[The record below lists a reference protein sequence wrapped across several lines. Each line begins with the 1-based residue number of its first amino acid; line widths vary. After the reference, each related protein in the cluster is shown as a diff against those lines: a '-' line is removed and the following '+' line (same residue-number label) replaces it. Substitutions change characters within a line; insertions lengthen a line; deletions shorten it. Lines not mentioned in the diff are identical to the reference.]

1 MKENIAIKINNLSK
15 IYKNQKKY
23 SLDNISL
30 EIKSG
35 IIFGLLG
42 PNGAGK
48 STLINI
54 LADLVY
60 KTSGTINIFG
70 KDYSK
75 ELYEIKP
82 RIGIVPQELNMDPF
96 FTPYEL
102 LELQAGLYGVPK
114 EKRQTKKIL
123 SLLALEDK
131 SDAYARTLSGGMK
144 RRLLIAKA
152 MVHDPEI
159 LVLDEPTAGVDVEL
173 RQTLWENIKS
183 LKAQGKTIIIT
194 THYLHEAE
202 NLCDEIAI
210 INKGKLLIADKTKN
224 TFWIIFGFS
233 IMLFGAL
240 IFSLGYISSG
250 MNFIFFLSLLI
261 LAVGTYSV
269 RALYFAVLKQ
279 ANIPLALTGT
289 AVGLISVVGYS
300 PDIFAGPVMGYLLD
314 TYSGVLGHQYVYVM
328 LTAFSLIGL
337 IASLRF
343 ALITKKL
350 LN

>member
-1 MKENIAIKINNLSK
+1 MKENIAITINNLSK
-15 IYKNQKKY
+15 IYKNQKSY

-60 KTSGTINIFG
+60 KTSGTIKIFG

-123 SLLALEDK
+123 NLLALEDK

-183 LKAQGKTIIIT
+183 LKTQGKTIIIT

-224 TFWIIFGFS
+224 IKSKMNFKKIIIEHGNSTTIKDDSFNDLDISFRDHS
-233 IMLFGAL
+233 
-240 IFSLGYISSG
+240 GYITIEYDPSIISHQELLTRLVKLEISIKDIKIED
-250 MNFIFFLSLLI
+250 NNLEEIFI
-261 LAVGTYSV
+261 
-269 RALYFAVLKQ
+269 
-279 ANIPLALTGT
+279 
-289 AVGLISVVGYS
+289 
-300 PDIFAGPVMGYLLD
+300 
-314 TYSGVLGHQYVYVM
+314 
-328 LTAFSLIGL
+328 
-337 IASLRF
+337 
-343 ALITKKL
+343 KL
-350 LN
+350 VNE

>member
-1 MKENIAIKINNLSK
+1 MNENIAITINNLSK
-15 IYKNQKKY
+15 IYKNQKSY

-30 EIKSG
+30 KIKSG

-60 KTSGTINIFG
+60 KTSGAIKIFG

-183 LKAQGKTIIIT
+183 LKTQGKTIVIT

-224 TFWIIFGFS
+224 IKSKMSFKKIVIEHGNSTTIKDDTFNDLNVSFRNHSDHITIEYDPSIIS
-233 IMLFGAL
+233 HQELLTRLVKLKINIKDIKIEDNNLEE
-240 IFSLGYISSG
+240 IFI
-250 MNFIFFLSLLI
+250 
-261 LAVGTYSV
+261 
-269 RALYFAVLKQ
+269 
-279 ANIPLALTGT
+279 
-289 AVGLISVVGYS
+289 
-300 PDIFAGPVMGYLLD
+300 
-314 TYSGVLGHQYVYVM
+314 
-328 LTAFSLIGL
+328 
-337 IASLRF
+337 
-343 ALITKKL
+343 KL
-350 LN
+350 VNE

>member
-224 TFWIIFGFS
+224 IKS
-233 IMLFGAL
+233 K
-240 IFSLGYISSG
+240 
-250 MNFIFFLSLLI
+250 MNFKKIIIEHGNSTTI
-261 LAVGTYSV
+261 
-269 RALYFAVLKQ
+269 KD
-279 ANIPLALTGT
+279 
-289 AVGLISVVGYS
+289 
-300 PDIFAGPVMGYLLD
+300 DIFDDLD
-314 TYSGVLGHQYVYVM
+314 ISFSNHDDHIAIEYDPSIISHQEVLTRLVK
-328 LTAFSLIGL
+328 LKINIKDIKIEENNLEEIFIKLI
-337 IASLRF
+337 
-343 ALITKKL
+343 
-350 LN
+350 NE

>member
-60 KTSGTINIFG
+60 KTSGTIKIFE

-75 ELYEIKP
+75 ELNEIKP

-114 EKRQTKKIL
+114 EKRQTKKITFRPNGIFN
-123 SLLALEDK
+123 AV
-131 SDAYARTLSGGMK
+131 RT
-144 RRLLIAKA
+144 
-152 MVHDPEI
+152 
-159 LVLDEPTAGVDVEL
+159 
-173 RQTLWENIKS
+173 
-183 LKAQGKTIIIT
+183 
-194 THYLHEAE
+194 Y
-202 NLCDEIAI
+202 
-210 INKGKLLIADKTKN
+210 
-224 TFWIIFGFS
+224 
-233 IMLFGAL
+233 
-240 IFSLGYISSG
+240 
-250 MNFIFFLSLLI
+250 FI
-261 LAVGTYSV
+261 
-269 RALYFAVLKQ
+269 
-279 ANIPLALTGT
+279 
-289 AVGLISVVGYS
+289 
-300 PDIFAGPVMGYLLD
+300 
-314 TYSGVLGHQYVYVM
+314 
-328 LTAFSLIGL
+328 
-337 IASLRF
+337 
-343 ALITKKL
+343 
-350 LN
+350 

>member
-1 MKENIAIKINNLSK
+1 MGKNIAIKINNLSK
-15 IYKNQKKY
+15 IYKNQKTY

-48 STLINI
+48 STIINI

-60 KTSGTINIFG
+60 KTSGSIEVLG

-75 ELYEIKP
+75 ELNEIKP

-96 FTPYEL
+96 FTPFEL

-123 SLLALEDK
+123 KLLALEDK
-131 SDAYARTLSGGMK
+131 ADAYARTLSGGMK

-159 LVLDEPTAGVDVEL
+159 LILDEPTAGVDVEL
-173 RQTLWENIKS
+173 RQTLWDNIRS
-183 LKAQGKTIIIT
+183 LKTQGKTIIIT

-210 INKGKLLIADKTKN
+210 INKGKLLVLDETKK
-224 TFWIIFGFS
+224 IKS
-233 IMLFGAL
+233 K
-240 IFSLGYISSG
+240 
-250 MNFIFFLSLLI
+250 MNYKKITIEHDDSKVI
-261 LAVGTYSV
+261 DT
-269 RALYFAVLKQ
+269 
-279 ANIPLALTGT
+279 
-289 AVGLISVVGYS
+289 
-300 PDIFAGPVMGYLLD
+300 DIFKDLKISFIKGINSLTIEYDPKLVTHQNLLQKLAGLQINIKDIKIEDNDFEEL
-314 TYSGVLGHQYVYVM
+314 
-328 LTAFSLIGL
+328 FIKLIN
-337 IASLRF
+337 
-343 ALITKKL
+343 K
-350 LN
+350 

>member
-1 MKENIAIKINNLSK
+1 MKENIAITINNLSK
-15 IYKNQKKY
+15 IYKNQKNY

-60 KTSGTINIFG
+60 KTSGTIKIFG

-183 LKAQGKTIIIT
+183 LKTQGKTIVIT

-224 TFWIIFGFS
+224 IKSKMSFKKIVIEHGNSTIIKDDTFNDLNVSFRNHNNHITIEYDPSIIS
-233 IMLFGAL
+233 HQELLTRLVKLKINIKDIKIEDNNLEE
-240 IFSLGYISSG
+240 IFI
-250 MNFIFFLSLLI
+250 
-261 LAVGTYSV
+261 
-269 RALYFAVLKQ
+269 
-279 ANIPLALTGT
+279 
-289 AVGLISVVGYS
+289 
-300 PDIFAGPVMGYLLD
+300 
-314 TYSGVLGHQYVYVM
+314 
-328 LTAFSLIGL
+328 
-337 IASLRF
+337 
-343 ALITKKL
+343 KL
-350 LN
+350 VNE

>member
-1 MKENIAIKINNLSK
+1 MKENIAITINNLSK
-15 IYKNQKKY
+15 IYKNQKSF

-60 KTSGTINIFG
+60 KTSGTIKIFG

-114 EKRQTKKIL
+114 EKRQTKNIL
-123 SLLALEDK
+123 NLLALEDK

-183 LKAQGKTIIIT
+183 LKTQGKTIIIT

-210 INKGKLLIADKTKN
+210 INKGKLLIVDKTKN
-224 TFWIIFGFS
+224 IKS
-233 IMLFGAL
+233 K
-240 IFSLGYISSG
+240 
-250 MNFIFFLSLLI
+250 MNFKKIIIEHDNSI
-261 LAVGTYSV
+261 TI
-269 RALYFAVLKQ
+269 KD
-279 ANIPLALTGT
+279 
-289 AVGLISVVGYS
+289 
-300 PDIFAGPVMGYLLD
+300 DIFDDLNISFRNHNGNIAIEYDPNIISHQELL
-314 TYSGVLGHQYVYVM
+314 TRLV
-328 LTAFSLIGL
+328 
-337 IASLRF
+337 
-343 ALITKKL
+343 KL
-350 LN
+350 KINIKDIKIEDNNLEEIFIKLVNE

>member
-1 MKENIAIKINNLSK
+1 MKENIAITINNLSK
-15 IYKNQKKY
+15 IYKNQKIY

-60 KTSGTINIFG
+60 KTSGTIKIFG

-183 LKAQGKTIIIT
+183 LKTQGKTIVIT

-224 TFWIIFGFS
+224 IKSKMSFKKIVIEHGNSTTIKDDTFNDLNVSFRNHSDHITIEYDPSIIS
-233 IMLFGAL
+233 HQELLTRLVKLKINIKDIKIEDNNLEE
-240 IFSLGYISSG
+240 IFI
-250 MNFIFFLSLLI
+250 
-261 LAVGTYSV
+261 
-269 RALYFAVLKQ
+269 
-279 ANIPLALTGT
+279 
-289 AVGLISVVGYS
+289 
-300 PDIFAGPVMGYLLD
+300 
-314 TYSGVLGHQYVYVM
+314 
-328 LTAFSLIGL
+328 
-337 IASLRF
+337 
-343 ALITKKL
+343 KL
-350 LN
+350 VNE

>member
-1 MKENIAIKINNLSK
+1 MKENIAITINNLSK
-15 IYKNQKKY
+15 IYKNQKNY

-60 KTSGTINIFG
+60 KTSGAIKIFG

-183 LKAQGKTIIIT
+183 LKTQGKTIVIT

-224 TFWIIFGFS
+224 IKSKMSFKKIVIEHGNSTIIKDDTFNDLNVSFRNHNNHITIEYDPSIIS
-233 IMLFGAL
+233 HQELLTRLVKLKINIKDIKIEDNNLEE
-240 IFSLGYISSG
+240 IFI
-250 MNFIFFLSLLI
+250 
-261 LAVGTYSV
+261 
-269 RALYFAVLKQ
+269 
-279 ANIPLALTGT
+279 
-289 AVGLISVVGYS
+289 
-300 PDIFAGPVMGYLLD
+300 
-314 TYSGVLGHQYVYVM
+314 
-328 LTAFSLIGL
+328 
-337 IASLRF
+337 
-343 ALITKKL
+343 KL
-350 LN
+350 VNE

>member
-1 MKENIAIKINNLSK
+1 MKVKIAITINNLSK
-15 IYKNQKKY
+15 IYKNQKSY

-60 KTSGTINIFG
+60 KTSGTIKIFG

-183 LKAQGKTIIIT
+183 LKTQGKTIIIT

-224 TFWIIFGFS
+224 IK
-233 IMLFGAL
+233 AK
-240 IFSLGYISSG
+240 
-250 MNFIFFLSLLI
+250 MNFKKIIIEHGNLTTIKDDTFNDLDISFRNHNGRITIEYDPNIISHQELLTRLVKLKINIKDIKIEDNNLEEIFI
-261 LAVGTYSV
+261 
-269 RALYFAVLKQ
+269 
-279 ANIPLALTGT
+279 
-289 AVGLISVVGYS
+289 
-300 PDIFAGPVMGYLLD
+300 
-314 TYSGVLGHQYVYVM
+314 
-328 LTAFSLIGL
+328 
-337 IASLRF
+337 
-343 ALITKKL
+343 KL
-350 LN
+350 VNE

>member
-1 MKENIAIKINNLSK
+1 MSENIAIKINNLSK
-15 IYKNQKKY
+15 IYKNQKTY

-48 STLINI
+48 STIINI

-60 KTSGTINIFG
+60 KTSGSIEVLG

-75 ELYEIKP
+75 ELNEIKP

-96 FTPYEL
+96 FTPFEL

-123 SLLALEDK
+123 KLLALEDK
-131 SDAYARTLSGGMK
+131 ADAYARTLSGGMK

-159 LVLDEPTAGVDVEL
+159 LILDEPTAGVDVEL
-173 RQTLWENIKS
+173 RQTLWDNIRS
-183 LKAQGKTIIIT
+183 LKTQGKTIIIT

-210 INKGKLLIADKTKN
+210 INKGKLLVLDETKK
-224 TFWIIFGFS
+224 IKS
-233 IMLFGAL
+233 K
-240 IFSLGYISSG
+240 
-250 MNFIFFLSLLI
+250 MNYKKITIEHDDSKVI
-261 LAVGTYSV
+261 DT
-269 RALYFAVLKQ
+269 
-279 ANIPLALTGT
+279 
-289 AVGLISVVGYS
+289 
-300 PDIFAGPVMGYLLD
+300 DIFKDLKISFIKGINSLTIEYDPKLVTHQELLQKLAGLQINIKDIKIEDNDFEEL
-314 TYSGVLGHQYVYVM
+314 
-328 LTAFSLIGL
+328 FIKLIN
-337 IASLRF
+337 
-343 ALITKKL
+343 K
-350 LN
+350 

>member
-1 MKENIAIKINNLSK
+1 MKENIAITINNLSK
-15 IYKNQKKY
+15 IYKNQKSY

-60 KTSGTINIFG
+60 KTSGTIKIFG

-183 LKAQGKTIIIT
+183 LKTQGKTIIIT

-224 TFWIIFGFS
+224 IKSKMNFKKIIIEHDNS
-233 IMLFGAL
+233 TTIKDD
-240 IFSLGYISSG
+240 IFNNLDISFRDHNGYITIEYDPSIISHQE
-250 MNFIFFLSLLI
+250 LLI
-261 LAVGTYSV
+261 RLVK
-269 RALYFAVLKQ
+269 LK
-279 ANIPLALTGT
+279 
-289 AVGLISVVGYS
+289 ISIK
-300 PDIFAGPVMGYLLD
+300 DIKIEDNNLEEIF
-314 TYSGVLGHQYVYVM
+314 
-328 LTAFSLIGL
+328 I
-337 IASLRF
+337 
-343 ALITKKL
+343 KL
-350 LN
+350 VNE

>member
-60 KTSGTINIFG
+60 KTSGTIKIFG

-183 LKAQGKTIIIT
+183 LKTQGKTIIIT

-210 INKGKLLIADKTKN
+210 INKGKLLITDKTKN
-224 TFWIIFGFS
+224 IKSKMNFKKIIIEHDNSTTLKDDTFNDLDISFRDHN
-233 IMLFGAL
+233 
-240 IFSLGYISSG
+240 GYITIEYDPSIISHQELLTRLVKLEI
-250 MNFIFFLSLLI
+250 NIKDIKIEDNNLEEIFI
-261 LAVGTYSV
+261 
-269 RALYFAVLKQ
+269 
-279 ANIPLALTGT
+279 
-289 AVGLISVVGYS
+289 
-300 PDIFAGPVMGYLLD
+300 
-314 TYSGVLGHQYVYVM
+314 
-328 LTAFSLIGL
+328 
-337 IASLRF
+337 
-343 ALITKKL
+343 KL
-350 LN
+350 VNE

>member
-183 LKAQGKTIIIT
+183 LKTQGKTIIIT

-210 INKGKLLIADKTKN
+210 INKGKLLIADRTKN
-224 TFWIIFGFS
+224 IKSKMSFKKIVIEHGNSTIIKDDTFNDLNVSFRNHNNHITIEYDPSIIS
-233 IMLFGAL
+233 HQELLTRLVKLKINIKDIKIEENNLEE
-240 IFSLGYISSG
+240 IFI
-250 MNFIFFLSLLI
+250 
-261 LAVGTYSV
+261 
-269 RALYFAVLKQ
+269 
-279 ANIPLALTGT
+279 
-289 AVGLISVVGYS
+289 
-300 PDIFAGPVMGYLLD
+300 
-314 TYSGVLGHQYVYVM
+314 
-328 LTAFSLIGL
+328 
-337 IASLRF
+337 
-343 ALITKKL
+343 KL
-350 LN
+350 VNE

>member
-1 MKENIAIKINNLSK
+1 MNENIAITINNLSK
-15 IYKNQKKY
+15 IYKNQKSY

-30 EIKSG
+30 KIKSG

-60 KTSGTINIFG
+60 KTSGTIKIFG

-183 LKAQGKTIIIT
+183 LKTQGKTIIIT

-224 TFWIIFGFS
+224 IKSKMSFKKIVIEHGNSTTIKDDSFNDLNVSFRNHSDHITIEYDPSIIS
-233 IMLFGAL
+233 HQELLTRLVKLKINIKDIKIEDNNLEE
-240 IFSLGYISSG
+240 IFI
-250 MNFIFFLSLLI
+250 
-261 LAVGTYSV
+261 
-269 RALYFAVLKQ
+269 
-279 ANIPLALTGT
+279 
-289 AVGLISVVGYS
+289 
-300 PDIFAGPVMGYLLD
+300 
-314 TYSGVLGHQYVYVM
+314 
-328 LTAFSLIGL
+328 
-337 IASLRF
+337 
-343 ALITKKL
+343 KL
-350 LN
+350 VNE